1 MEKTFRYNPQN
12 VCSREMIIT
21 YDGNTI
27 KKVVTVGG
35 CPGNTQG
42 VNKLIEGKKI
52 DDVIAELEGIKCPG
66 SRTRQTSC
74 PDQLAKA
81 LRALKENEAK

>member
-21 YDGNTI
+21 YDGDVI
-27 KKVVTVGG
+27 VKAVTVGG

-66 SRTRQTSC
+66 SRTHQTSC

-81 LRALKENEAK
+81 LRALKANEAK

>member
-1 MEKTFRYNPQN
+1 MEKTFVYRPEN
-12 VCSREMIIT
+12 VCSQEMRIT
-21 YDGNTI
+21 YEGDTI
-27 KKVVTVGG
+27 VKVVTVGG

-42 VNKLIEGKKI
+42 VNKLIVGKKI

-81 LRALKENEAK
+81 LRALKEADAK